1 MLHCKWFFVFVFVF
15 VRSSVL
21 AQRHQLPSA
30 SMFLQAYSKS
40 AVPVVFNPSQQLK
53 SSDLLHPYWGMDTA
67 WDSSDN
73 VIRGTNYIGKD
84 VLSVGRIS
92 FQPSDLV
99 DSSGNLS
106 SAQKSRLQSRLNHIA
121 ISGVRNV
128 ILNCDH
134 EALNSANYYGKP
146 YEWYRVI
153 KASVLYAKSKGF
165 NVITVSP
172 FNEPDYSSWGEGT
185 QAHFK
190 EICRYISED
199 NEMAGIRISAGNTL
213 NSDQALSWYNYMK
226 PYVTEGCTHQLA
238 GSFDTYSNFFKTVRN
253 DGNHATADEMHN
265 VGDAIV
271 GLHYG
276 LQTGIWWGW
285 DGLARGEFCR
295 DSYYGAEIGYGENR
309 SAWTAAAVFKYTDKE
324 KTGVRAF
331 LGSSER
337 QATTSAYEFVSSS
350 RPVYYDGV
358 GPVNNFYIQLPGGTG
373 YQKGQSNAERMIQV
387 HYGEDVPAFPLVA
400 GSYVIMNVN
409 SMKCIGY
416 YNGSRGNGVNLAQGT
431 YTGTKSNT
439 HQRWLL
445 RPVPSNVGGDF
456 SYFYLK
462 SERDSTQLMD
472 LKNWSTSAGGD
483 IIAYS
488 GSGGAIE
495 QWYAEYAGNGNYYI
509 RSRHSG
515 LYLEIRGAKTT
526 NNAYLQQAEFSGT
539 ANQQWR
545 FMPTDAPLELT
556 PPSAPQGVYVSI
568 QAASNLIT
576 WQSVAS
582 TDLAGYMVYR
592 DSDCIGRM
600 IDTTT
605 FLDNTCIDGA
615 EHEYKIKA
623 IDRSGNLSPSSSVV
637 TTEKSDYK
645 GLVLHYSFDQTTDDS
660 SENQLDASFFGTAS
674 YNTLQKKIGTHSLK
688 FDGTNNYLLLP
699 SSVGNMSQTT
709 ISFWVYN
716 SSSTTARQRLFDF
729 GNDDKHYMYLTPNN
743 GSNMCFAI
751 RNGDKEQ
758 TLTAPKFTSYG
769 WHHFA
774 VTMPSRNPQ
783 TDNNSQVSL
792 YIDGEL
798 VASSA
803 DITLRPDDI
812 HPVRNYVGR
821 SQSATDPLFKGYVDE
836 LRIYNYAL
844 SASEVAVLAGNEVL
858 LGDANNDGIVNV
870 NDITLTSAYILDN
883 SLTNINKIAADS
895 NKDGIINVNDITTT
909 ATIILKK

>member
-1 MLHCKWFFVFVFVF
+1 MY
-15 VRSSVL
+15 
-21 AQRHQLPSA
+21 
-30 SMFLQAYSKS
+30 LQAYSKS
-40 AVPVVFNPSQQLK
+40 AVPVVFNPSQSLNSQPSTRNSQPL
-53 SSDLLHPYWGMDTA
+53 WGMDTA

-73 VIRGTNYIGKD
+73 VTRGTNYIGKD
-84 VLSVGRIS
+84 VLSVGRVS

-99 DSSGNLS
+99 DSNGNLS

-121 ISGVRNV
+121 ISGVRNI

-165 NVITVSP
+165 NVVTVSP
-172 FNEPDYSSWGEGT
+172 FNEPDYSGWGEGT

-199 NEMAGIRISAGNTL
+199 KEMAGIRISAGNTL

-226 PYVTEGCTHQLA
+226 PYVSEGCTHQLA

-309 SAWTAAAVFKYTDKE
+309 NAWTAAAVFKYTDRE

-358 GPVNNFYIQLPGGTG
+358 GPVNNFSIQLPGGTG
-373 YQKGQSNAERMIQV
+373 YQKGQSNAERMIQI
-387 HYGEDVPAFPLVA
+387 HYGEDVPAFPLAA
-400 GSYVIMNVN
+400 GTYVIMNVN

-416 YNGSRGNGVNLAQGT
+416 YNGAKGNGVNLAQGT
-431 YTGTKSNT
+431 YSGTKSNT

-445 RPVPSNVGGDF
+445 RPVPSTVGGDF

-545 FMPTDAPLELT
+545 FMPTDAALELT
-556 PPSAPQGVYVSI
+556 PPTAPQGVSVI
-568 QAASNLIT
+568 RQAASNLIT
-576 WQSVAS
+576 WQPVTTS
-582 TDLAGYMVYR
+582 DMAGYMVYR

-600 IDTTT
+600 IDTTA
-605 FLDNTCIDGA
+605 FLDNACIDGA

-623 IDRSGNLSPSSSVV
+623 IDKSGNLSPASSVII
-637 TTEKSDYK
+637 TEKSDYK
-645 GLVLHYSFDQTTDDS
+645 GLLLHYSFDQTTSDY

-674 YNTLQKKIGTHSLK
+674 YNTIQKKIGTHSLK
-688 FDGTNNYLLLP
+688 FDGVNNYLLLP
-699 SSVGNMSQTT
+699 SSVGDMSQAT
-709 ISFWVYN
+709 ISFWAYN
-716 SSSTTARQRLFDF
+716 SSSTTARQRFFDF

-743 GSNMCFAI
+743 GSSMCLAI
-751 RNGDKEQ
+751 RNGDEEQ
-758 TLTAPKFTSYG
+758 TLTAQKFTTFG

-774 VTMPSRNPQ
+774 VTMPSRDSQ
-783 TDNNSQVSL
+783 AEHDSQVSL

-798 VASSA
+798 VASST
-803 DITLRPDDI
+803 DISLRPSDI
-812 HPVRNYVGR
+812 HSVRNYVGR
-821 SQSATDPLFKGYVDE
+821 SQSATDPLFKGYLDE
-836 LRIYNYAL
+836 FRIYNYAL
-844 SASEVAVLAGNEVL
+844 SASEVAILAGKEVL

-870 NDITLTSAYILDN
+870 NDITLTATYILDN
-883 SLTNINKIAADS
+883 SLTNINKVAADS

-909 ATIILKK
+909 AKIILN